1 MTRRPAAEGIR
12 PTQRIF
18 CSICPAEGVRRRP
31 NPSAVGVRRSR
42 RPEGGSVRRRSLC
55 HAEGECRHPP
65 PLPREFAR
73 RRGFSAPSVPPRGVP
88 PPEPAAERVRP
99 TQRVVRSLCPA
110 EGECRPD
117 DEETRRPPQDEK
129 SVPAPRT
136 SDAEGR
142 IILRQGSLSRAASKK
157 EIKII
162 NFFLTFILRCI

>member
-31 NPSAVGVRRSR
+31 NPPPWGRCSR

-55 HAEGECRHPP
+55 H
-65 PLPREFAR
+65 
-73 RRGFSAPSVPPRGVP
+73 
-88 PPEPAAERVRP
+88 
-99 TQRVVRSLCPA
+99 A

-157 EIKII
+157 EVEKRNKNYKFLLDIYSQMYIIKVNITLPLLCDKATKRQRAKL
-162 NFFLTFILRCI
+162 NER

>member
-1 MTRRPAAEGIR
+1 M
-12 PTQRIF
+12 
-18 CSICPAEGVRRRP
+18 
-31 NPSAVGVRRSR
+31 RS
-42 RPEGGSVRRRSLC
+42 V
-55 HAEGECRHPP
+55 A
-65 PLPREFAR
+65 
-73 RRGFSAPSVPPRGVP
+73 

-110 EGECRPD
+110 EGECRPDDEETRRRGNSSDAEDFPLPLSRRGECRRPNPSAVGVRRSRRPEGGSVRRPD

>member
-1 MTRRPAAEGIR
+1 MRSVAPPEPAAERVR

-31 NPSAVGVRRSR
+31 NPPPWGRCSR

-65 PLPREFAR
+65 
-73 RRGFSAPSVPPRGVP
+73 
-88 PPEPAAERVRP
+88 PAAERVRP